1 MGNVCVG
8 SRFSKNRFF
17 GNFSLWRNRSRSSST
32 PSNPT
37 TTSRSVPVVQVQP
50 SESDAKPTPPPP
62 TQTAAPAPIV
72 ISEPAP
78 APSPLP
84 QPPQPITPPP
94 PPASSEADPSPPQQP
109 AASQPQPQSQPQSK
123 KKAAHIKRISSAG
136 LQVESVLRRK
146 TENLK
151 DKYSLG
157 RKLGQGQFGTTYLCV
172 DKATG
177 GEYACK
183 SIAKRKLVTDEDVE
197 DVRRE
202 IQIMHHLAG
211 HPSIIGIRGAYEDAV
226 AVHVVMELCAG
237 GELFDRIVRRG
248 HYTERQAATLARV
261 IVAVVESCH
270 SLGVMH
276 RDLKPENFLFVGNDE
291 DSPLK
296 TIDFGLSM
304 FFRPGEEFTD
314 VVGSPYYVAPEVLKK
329 RYGQEADVWSA
340 GVIIYILLCGVPPF
354 WAETEQGIFE
364 QVLHGSLDFESDPWP
379 SVSENAKDLLRKVL
393 VRDPKRRLTA
403 HQVLCHPWL
412 EAIGSAPD
420 KPLDSAVLSRLK
432 QFSAMNKL
440 KKMALRVIAEN
451 LSEEEIAGLKEMFK
465 MMDTDNSGQINFEEL
480 KAGLQRVGANMKES
494 EIYQLM
500 QAADIDNSGTIDYG
514 EFIAATLHLN
524 KVEREDHLFAAFQ
537 YFDKDGSGYITA
549 DELQQACDEF
559 GIEDV
564 RLEDMIGEVDQDND
578 GRIDYNEFVAMMQKS
593 PAGFGKKGHQYN
605 LSIGFRDAL
614 NKAHS

>member
-8 SRFSKNRFF
+8 PRFSKNCGFF
-17 GNFSLWRNRSRSSST
+17 GNFSLWPSRSRNSGT

-50 SESDAKPTPPPP
+50 SESDAKPQPA
-62 TQTAAPAPIV
+62 QSTAAPAPVV
-72 ISEPAP
+72 ISEPAQL
-78 APSPLP
+78 SQP
-84 QPPQPITPPP
+84 QP
-94 PPASSEADPSPPQQP
+94 ASKPDPSPPLP
-109 AASQPQPQSQPQSK
+109 ASQQHAQAQQQQASAPRQQSR

-146 TENLK
+146 TDNL
-151 DKYSLG
+151 
-157 RKLGQGQFGTTYLCV
+157 
-172 DKATG
+172 
-177 GEYACK
+177 
-183 SIAKRKLVTDEDVE
+183 
-197 DVRRE
+197 
-202 IQIMHHLAG
+202 
-211 HPSIIGIRGAYEDAV
+211 
-226 AVHVVMELCAG
+226 
-237 GELFDRIVRRG
+237 
-248 HYTERQAATLARV
+248 
-261 IVAVVESCH
+261 
-270 SLGVMH
+270 
-276 RDLKPENFLFVGNDE
+276 
-291 DSPLK
+291 
-296 TIDFGLSM
+296 
-304 FFRPGEEFTD
+304 
-314 VVGSPYYVAPEVLKK
+314 
-329 RYGQEADVWSA
+329 
-340 GVIIYILLCGVPPF
+340 
-354 WAETEQGIFE
+354 
-364 QVLHGSLDFESDPWP
+364 
-379 SVSENAKDLLRKVL
+379 KDLLRKVL
-393 VRDPKRRLTA
+393 VRDPKKRLTA

-412 EAIGSAPD
+412 QTIASAPD

-480 KAGLQRVGANMKES
+480 KAGLEKVGANMKES

-524 KVEREDHLFAAFQ
+524 KIEREDHLFAAFQ

-559 GIEDV
+559 GIEDI

-578 GRIDYNEFVAMMQKS
+578 GRIDYNEFVAMMQK
-593 PAGFGKKGHQYN
+593 PTAGYGKKGHRYN

-614 NKAHS
+614 KANS